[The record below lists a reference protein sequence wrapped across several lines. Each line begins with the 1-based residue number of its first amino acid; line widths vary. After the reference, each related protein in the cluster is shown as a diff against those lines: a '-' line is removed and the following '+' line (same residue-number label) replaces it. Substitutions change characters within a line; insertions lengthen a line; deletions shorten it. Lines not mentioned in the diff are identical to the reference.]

1 MKLFSLLY
9 ADKNKSIL
17 KKNHLWLFNILYIGI
32 LEMINDLSLRLFTQ
46 DSDQITIGKWLKKY
60 GNAKI

>member
-9 ADKNKSIL
+9 ADKNKSI
-17 KKNHLWLFNILYIGI
+17 KKKTHLWLFNILYIGI
-32 LEMINDLSLRLFTQ
+32 LEMINDLSLRPFTQ

>member
-32 LEMINDLSLRLFTQ
+32 LEMINDLYLRLFTQ
-46 DSDQITIGKWLKKY
+46 DSDQITIGKLLKKY

>member
-46 DSDQITIGKWLKKY
+46 DSDQITIGKLLKKY